1 LNQSAAVIVCDAVG
15 INFREYAQYLT
26 IYKTERDLLNVVE
39 RADPDADTSLL
50 RFCRAALAVNH
61 NLNLASQKSKSADTA
76 RLLSVQEELIQRER
90 QENADRQATMEFA
103 WRRQMS
109 L

>member
-39 RADPDADTSLL
+39 RADLDADTLLL

-61 NLNLASQKSKSADTA
+61 SLNLASQKPKSDAA
-76 RLLSVQEELIQRER
+76 RLHSVQEELIARER
-90 QENADRQATMEFA
+90 QENADRQAIMNIA
-103 WRRQMS
+103 WRRQMG